1 MRSFAPSWFTRGSA
15 RLLFETHDA
24 GAWKRLPGPRWW
36 AQLADG
42 LTSGIAA
49 RGVRDHARR
58 RAQTAGLEAGH
69 PFLDEQ
75 LIEFVL
81 RLPPEL
87 SFDPHRSRPL
97 LRASVAGL
105 IPDEVRLRAGK
116 TYFDA
121 TFYDAMAGHDR
132 SAVRRMLLDPDAE
145 IRAFV
150 DPERLRSD
158 LLDVDPREHPLG
170 ARFWMASA
178 WRLATAES
186 WLRAQ
191 RDPGFAQR
199 ALENWDLRAPSYE
212 LHEDP
217 PASGLTGTGAR
228 HAP

>member
-1 MRSFAPSWFTRGSA
+1 
-15 RLLFETHDA
+15 
-24 GAWKRLPGPRWW
+24 
-36 AQLADG
+36 
-42 LTSGIAA
+42 
-49 RGVRDHARR
+49 
-58 RAQTAGLEAGH
+58 
-69 PFLDEQ
+69 
-75 LIEFVL
+75 
-81 RLPPEL
+81 
-87 SFDPHRSRPL
+87 
-97 LRASVAGL
+97 
-105 IPDEVRLRAGK
+105 
-116 TYFDA
+116 
-121 TFYDAMAGHDR
+121 MAGHDR

-178 WRLATAES
+178 WRLAAAES

-212 LHEDP
+212 LHENP

-228 HAP
+228 RSP